1 MGHELDGG
9 GAAATMA
16 AAGGYAVRYLVTA
29 ELSGVVL
36 PIGAHAPARS
46 RRAQSA
52 LFMPWAVVY
61 ICTNSAKFC
70 RIAPSAAYLPLALP
84 LSLANQPL
92 HLLDLTPL
100 VNPGELH
107 TES

>member
-1 MGHELDGG
+1 MDGG

-29 ELSGVVL
+29 ELSGLVL

-52 LFMPWAVVY
+52 LFMPRAAVD
-61 ICTNSAKFC
+61 IWSPLAMNNRALC
-70 RIAPSAAYLPLALP
+70 RIL
-84 LSLANQPL
+84 
-92 HLLDLTPL
+92 
-100 VNPGELH
+100 
-107 TES
+107 